1 MPKMKKYHHEVLNS
15 THAAIRPSTL
25 GPNQEELKNK
35 MDAVQQQFISAI
47 QKNILDSI
55 EKRIR
60 MAELKA
66 QVSIAGLAEKLD
78 VIHANQNVLQGLL
91 GKKELYTVEE
101 FHAAFKDFVINRI
114 GIVED
119 GHMKGNIFIDTFN
132 LGCVPPPTHIDD
144 SIYGKK
150 PLFIS

>member
-1 MPKMKKYHHEVLNS
+1 MAKMKKYRHEVLNS

-25 GPNQEELKNK
+25 GPNQEEIKNK
-35 MDAVQQQFISAI
+35 MDAVQKQFIEAI
-47 QKNILDSI
+47 QKNIVDSI

-66 QVSIAGLAEKLD
+66 QVSVTGLAERIDIL
-78 VIHANQNVLQGLL
+78 HANQIVLQTLL
-91 GKKELYTVEE
+91 GKKELYTAEE
-101 FHAAFKDFVINRI
+101 FQAAFEDFVINRL

-119 GHMKGNIFIDTFN
+119 GHMKGSVLIDTFN
-132 LGCVPPPTHIDD
+132 LGCISPPTHIDD
-144 SIYGKK
+144 FVYGRK